1 MKSDSMDAI
10 FAALAHASRRRIL
23 DIVREHGGSSVNEVA
38 SYFDTSRIAV
48 MKHLRVL
55 EDADLIV
62 SKKDGRTRRLF
73 FNAVPIQMIHDR
85 WTSEYSALW
94 ASKLTRMKYEIERGL
109 APPEGGSRTPAPK
122 TKPKPGRPKK
132 KAGPKRRKPRD
143 G

>member
-94 ASKLTRMKYEIERGL
+94 ASKLTRMKYEIESGPRKHGETT
-109 APPEGGSRTPAPK
+109 PRTKGKRTSK
-122 TKPKPGRPKK
+122 TSPRK
-132 KAGPKRRKPRD
+132 RKPRD